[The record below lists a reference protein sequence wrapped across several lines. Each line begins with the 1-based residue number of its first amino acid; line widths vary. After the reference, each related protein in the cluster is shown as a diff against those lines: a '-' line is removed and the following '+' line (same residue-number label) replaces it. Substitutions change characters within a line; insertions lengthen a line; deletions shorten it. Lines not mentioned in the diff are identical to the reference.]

1 MQIIRERMNEKLTI
15 KLSGRLETT
24 TAPDLQKLVDHELE
38 GITELNVDIKELKY
52 ISSAGLRVLL
62 AATKRMKAK
71 RGITT
76 IYNANEDVM
85 EVFEIT
91 GFKEILNIQ

>member
-1 MQIIRERMNEKLTI
+1 MQIIRERMNEKLTL

-24 TAPDLQKLVDHELE
+24 TAPDLQKLVDYELE
-38 GITELNVDIKELKY
+38 GITELNVDIKELEY

-91 GFKEILNIQ
+91 GFNEILNIR

>member
-1 MQIIRERMNEKLTI
+1 
-15 KLSGRLETT
+15 
-24 TAPDLQKLVDHELE
+24 HELE

-52 ISSAGLRVLL
+52 VTSAGLRVLL
-62 AATKRMKAK
+62 AATKKMKLK
-71 RGITT
+71 GGIMT

-91 GFKEILNIQ
+91 GFIEILNIR